1 MEKNREYVRRI
12 MIAVNSIDG
21 MYDMGAK
28 WSGVKSNTLTL
39 LYALDDDKPHTQKS
53 VCQEWLIP
61 KTTINTIIKEC
72 KEEGYITLE
81 PMEGRKK
88 ELQICLT
95 EEGRSFARKHL
106 NPLYEAEN
114 KAIEKTL
121 KECSPQFISQLELFC
136 DNLREELDKCML

>member
-53 VCQEWLIP
+53 VYQEWLIP
-61 KTTINTIIKEC
+61 K
-72 KEEGYITLE
+72 
-81 PMEGRKK
+81 
-88 ELQICLT
+88 
-95 EEGRSFARKHL
+95 
-106 NPLYEAEN
+106 
-114 KAIEKTL
+114 KAHHSSLLGIA
-121 KECSPQFISQLELFC
+121 SIF
-136 DNLREELDKCML
+136 